1 MQRRGR
7 GLTDVVTQCHQHAF
21 LYKADDDKLFEQ
33 RVHSPGGQTL
43 VGEDEG
49 KGRWRWGVL

>member
-1 MQRRGR
+1 MQRRRR

-33 RVHSPGGQTL
+33 
-43 VGEDEG
+43 
-49 KGRWRWGVL
+49 